1 MKIIA
6 LMYMLS
12 GFVSICAGMPQLIKL
27 VRTRR
32 ASDFHLP
39 TWSMW
44 LCCQI
49 VTLVYAAMIHA
60 GLIVAISVLWISFY
74 AAMVILIIR
83 YGQVDAVEPAIVPL
97 EPAETPENI

>member
-6 LMYMLS
+6 LIYMLS
-12 GFVSICAGMPQLIKL
+12 GFVSVCAGMPQLVKL

-44 LCCQI
+44 LCCQTI
-49 VTLVYAAMIHA
+49 TLVYAAMIHA
-60 GLIVAISVLWISFY
+60 TLIVVVSVLWISFY
-74 AAMVILIIR
+74 AAMIGLIIR
-83 YGQVDAVEPAIVPL
+83 YGQVDAVESAETPL
-97 EPAETPENI
+97 EPAEIPENL